1 MVLQHLKPG
10 TKRKVS
16 ELLRAMLGSVS
27 WNLRAV
33 WLSETGPTSVILRFM
48 LALDN
53 EEDREEIDDIVFEFE
68 ALQDTGIDL
77 DVQVYVSN
85 DSLSTFPDFGYLVYA
100 RWEA

>member
-1 MVLQHLKPG
+1 MVLQPG
-10 TKRKVS
+10 TKRRVS

-33 WLSETGPTSVILRFM
+33 WLDEIGPTSVILRFL

-53 EEDREEIDDIVFEFE
+53 EEDREEIDDIAFEFE

-85 DSLSTFPDFGYLVYA
+85 DSLSTFHDFGYLVYA
-100 RWEA
+100 RWEDN

>member
-1 MVLQHLKPG
+1 
-10 TKRKVS
+10 
-16 ELLRAMLGSVS
+16 
-27 WNLRAV
+27 
-33 WLSETGPTSVILRFM
+33 M

-68 ALQDTGIDL
+68 ALQDTGIEL

-85 DSLSTFPDFGYLVYA
+85 DSLSTFHDFGYLVYA